1 MHFKLLKLYFFP
13 VIGEHENYKQY
24 FMLSDNGVHVPCESH
39 LDEFLTF
46 NS

>member
-1 MHFKLLKLYFFP
+1 MHLNKKLFFC

-39 LDEFLTF
+39 LD
-46 NS
+46 